1 MATRWV
7 VLGIINGTY
16 SKLSN
21 GETAYFEKYEWA
33 NKCADY
39 CNKYYSCINRFEI
52 IELEVTD

>member
-21 GETAYFEKYEWA
+21 GETAYFESYEWA
-33 NKCADY
+33 NKSADW
-39 CNKYYSCINRFEI
+39 CDRYYNCKRFEV